1 MLRNVV
7 FMVMSGVLFLAI
19 LFLIEFRIFHRM
31 FYNCKRS
38 PAALSPTS
46 GLDGAVVDSDV
57 VEEKYRVRNMNY
69 NQIRV
74 NNLVVRNMSKYYG
87 KFLAVND
94 ICVGVDA

>member
-1 MLRNVV
+1 MIA
-7 FMVMSGVLFLAI
+7 SGVLFTAI

-31 FYNCKRS
+31 FYKCKRT
-38 PAALSPTS
+38 PPALSPTT
-46 GLDGAVVDSDV
+46 GMDGAVVDSDV

-69 NQIRV
+69 NQIRA
-74 NNLVVRNMSKYYG
+74 NNLVVRNMTKVYG